1 MFKFQK
7 IYTILKFFMSVCLIL
22 LNFACTR
29 YYDTYSQR
37 EFQAWA
43 ENQGYTY
50 IVRAQNPYSI
60 NHLGI
65 GDTVRSFAQTAADHT
80 LEGVKNLA
88 MEMCG
93 PSCII
98 SSINGRITPEAQKYV
113 DRAMKRQEEKVE
125 KEKIEIETDAD
136 ISPYI

>member
-37 EFQAWA
+37 VPSLA
-43 ENQGYTY
+43 ENRYTY

-80 LEGVKNLA
+80 LREPKIWQWKCVD
-88 MEMCG
+88 
-93 PSCII
+93 PHVSF
-98 SSINGRITPEAQKYV
+98 SINGRITP
-113 DRAMKRQEEKVE
+113 RHRSM
-125 KEKIEIETDAD
+125 
-136 ISPYI
+136 